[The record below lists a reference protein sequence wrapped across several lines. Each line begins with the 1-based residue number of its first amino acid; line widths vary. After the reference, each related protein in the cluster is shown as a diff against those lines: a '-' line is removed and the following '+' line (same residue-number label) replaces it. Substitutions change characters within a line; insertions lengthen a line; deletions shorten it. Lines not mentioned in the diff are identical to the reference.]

1 MMVSTSGLHSS
12 RRKTLL
18 PEASRLAG
26 SMKMRSGRK
35 VPMIPEML
43 PLPAFMDDIVM
54 FLAFRMG
61 KLCLAAAARLW
72 SISL

>member
-1 MMVSTSGLHSS
+1 
-12 RRKTLL
+12 
-18 PEASRLAG
+18 
-26 SMKMRSGRK
+26 MRSGRK

-43 PLPAFMDDIVM
+43 PLPAFMADIVM

>member
-1 MMVSTSGLHSS
+1 M
-12 RRKTLL
+12 L

-26 SMKMRSGRK
+26 SMKMRSGRN

-61 KLCLAAAARLW
+61 KLSVAQVLRK
-72 SISL
+72 SDGISCNL